1 MTSND
6 DRCGGQAR
14 NWDWAVKIAG
24 RVAVCLVGVAL
35 VAAGGIGL
43 ALGR

>member
-24 RVAVCLVGVAL
+24 RVLHGVTHD
-35 VAAGGIGL
+35 GL
-43 ALGR
+43 PEPVV